1 MGLFGGGNST
11 QQTTNLS
18 QTQTQ
23 DRRVVA
29 DGGSSVVNA
38 DNSTV
43 MLNQSTTDYGAIS
56 SALQAMLSAV
66 GLTTQTGQMALGVAN
81 NASLYGAQSSQ
92 YAVGTMGN
100 AVSDITSASS
110 HLNDVGLSMLQ
121 ANTALT
127 NSLTTNALQNGTSML
142 QANTALANSE
152 FSKTLDTGS
161 QDLGLNTSLAAS
173 LTNGTNNLVTHLM
186 DTAGGL
192 YRDAASNTAQT
203 TQIAADLAKTQVAAQ
218 NDNRYLIAVGLAVV
232 CIVGVM
238 AFKGK
243 A

>member
-29 DGGSSVVNA
+29 DGGSGVVNA

-43 MLNQSTTDYGAIS
+43 TMYQTQSDQGAI
-56 SALQAMLSAV
+56 QAGV
-66 GLTTQTGQMALGVAN
+66 DIGTQAIARAFGFASDSVAAGQS
-81 NASLYGAQSSQ
+81 ASLYGAQTSQ

-100 AVSDITSASS
+100 AVTDLTKASS

-127 NSLTTNALQNGTSML
+127 NSL
-142 QANTALANSE
+142 NSGA
-152 FSKTLDTGS
+152 D
-161 QDLGLNTSLAAS
+161 
-173 LTNGTNNLVTHLM
+173 NLVTHAL
-186 DTAGGL
+186 DVAAGL
-192 YRDAASNTAQT
+192 YRDAGSAQTQT

-238 AFKGK
+238 AFKGH

>member
-11 QQTTNLS
+11 QSTTNLS

-23 DRRVVA
+23 DRRTVA

-43 MLNQSTTDYGAIS
+43 TLLQSNTDYGSIA
-56 SALQAMLSAV
+56 QAMGLASIGIQGA
-66 GLTTQTGQMALGVAN
+66 LTTAQA
-81 NASLYGAQSSQ
+81 ASLYGAQTSQ

-100 AVSDITSASS
+100 AVSDLTQASS

-121 ANTALT
+121 ANTALS
-127 NSLTTNALQNGTSML
+127 NSLATKN
-142 QANTALANSE
+142 
-152 FSKTLDTGS
+152 LDTGA
-161 QDLGLNTSLAAS
+161 QMLGLNTSLAAS

-218 NDNRYLIAVGLAVV
+218 NDNRYLIAAGLAVV
-232 CIVGVM
+232 AIVGFM
-238 AFKGK
+238 AMKGK